1 VWQPFLPLSYSEF
14 GRKGTVRGEC
24 LATLSDNLSDMKLHV
39 VPRRGAVADVLAR
52 LQEQIA
58 AGEYKPNARL
68 PSENELCKTFGVSRP
83 VVREALVSL
92 QALGLTTSQP
102 GIGTFVVS
110 DRVGVPLLFGRYSP
124 GHVREVRRCIEI
136 PAARLSAER
145 RTDRDIGEIAA
156 IMARMDDA
164 DDPARRNQ
172 LDASFHIALARA
184 SGNPLIVKLV
194 EDLRSVLEE
203 HSLAVA
209 RAPYRRRE
217 ASDEHRAIYDAIVD
231 RDPDAA
237 ATAMES
243 HLAAAERAFGQ
254 LDSKEAKSR

>member
-1 VWQPFLPLSYSEF
+1 V
-14 GRKGTVRGEC
+14 
-24 LATLSDNLSDMKLHV
+24 
-39 VPRRGAVADVLAR
+39 
-52 LQEQIA
+52 
-58 AGEYKPNARL
+58 
-68 PSENELCKTFGVSRP
+68 
-83 VVREALVSL
+83 
-92 QALGLTTSQP
+92 
-102 GIGTFVVS
+102 
-110 DRVGVPLLFGRYSP
+110 
-124 GHVREVRRCIEI
+124 
-136 PAARLSAER
+136 
-145 RTDRDIGEIAA
+145 GEIAA

-164 DDPARRNQ
+164 DNPARRNQ
-172 LDASFHIALARA
+172 FDASFHIAIAR
-184 SGNPLIVKLV
+184 SSCNPLIVKLV

-243 HLAAAERAFGQ
+243 HLAAAERAFGR

>member
-1 VWQPFLPLSYSEF
+1 M
-14 GRKGTVRGEC
+14 T
-24 LATLSDNLSDMKLHV
+24 LHV

-52 LQEQIA
+52 LQAQIA
-58 AGEYKPNARL
+58 EGVYKPSERL
-68 PSENELCKTFGVSRP
+68 PSETELCRTFGVSRP
-83 VVREALVSL
+83 VVREALMSL

-110 DRVGVPLLFGRYSP
+110 DRIRAPMLMGRYSP
-124 GHVREVRRCIEI
+124 AHVREVRRCIEI
-136 PAARLSAER
+136 PAARLCAER
-145 RTDRDIGEIAA
+145 RADRDIGEIAA

-164 DDPARRNQ
+164 DNPARRNQ
-172 LDASFHIALARA
+172 LDASFHIAIARG

-209 RAPYRRRE
+209 RAPYRRRA
-217 ASDEHRAIYDAIVD
+217 ASDEHRTIYDAIVD

-237 ATAMES
+237 AAAMEA
-243 HLAAAERAFGQ
+243 HLEAAERSFSEPVA
-254 LDSKEAKSR
+254 KEAKAK